1 MKKIRLYNILLPIW
15 ILYFFPPII
24 FPTMIGNFIIDYL
37 VLHFA
42 LPDDQKAKDYILP
55 TFLLGYLSDFIGA
68 TFLSLIAFGFSSS
81 DFINDFMYDPLA
93 SPKTIFPLILGIA
106 LSGFCIYRLNY
117 RWFLKKNLPKQSA
130 KKTALVLA
138 IFTAPYTFLIPGKLF
153 F

>member
-1 MKKIRLYNILLPIW
+1 MKQIRLYNILLPIW

-24 FPTMIGNFIIDYL
+24 FLTMIGNFIIDYL

-42 LPDDQKAKDYILP
+42 LPDDQKAKHYILP
-55 TFLLGYLSDFIGA
+55 TFIFGYISDFIGA
-68 TFLSLIAFGFSSS
+68 VFLSVIAFGFSSG

-93 SPKTIFPLILGIA
+93 SPKTLFLLILGIA
-106 LSGFCIYRLNY
+106 MSGFCIYILNY
-117 RWFLKKNLPKQSA
+117 WWLLKKNLPKKSA